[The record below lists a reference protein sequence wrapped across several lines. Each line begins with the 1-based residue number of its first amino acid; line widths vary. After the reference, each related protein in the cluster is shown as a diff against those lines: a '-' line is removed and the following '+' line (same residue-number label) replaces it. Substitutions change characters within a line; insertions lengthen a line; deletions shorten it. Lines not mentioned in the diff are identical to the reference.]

1 MRSVLITTEYR
12 GVFFGLVSDDAD
24 LTQRTL
30 TNIKSCRMAINWRN
44 GKGVQGLAS
53 DGPDNQCKIGSAS
66 DVEVM
71 HGVTAVFTVTEEACK
86 KWMAA

>member
-1 MRSVLITTEYR
+1 MKAILITTEYR
-12 GVFFGLVSDDAD
+12 GVFFGLVAPETD

-30 TNIKSCRMAINWRN
+30 TDIKSCRMAINWRN

-53 DGPDNQCKIGSAS
+53 DGPDNNCKIGSAS

-71 HGVTAVFTVTEEACK
+71 HGVTAVFTVTDEARE

>member
-1 MRSVLITTEYR
+1 MKAVLITTEYR
-12 GVFFGLVSDDAD
+12 GVFFGQVSKEDD

-30 TNIKSCRMAINWRN
+30 TNIKNCRMAINWRN

-53 DGPDNQCKIGSAS
+53 DGPDSQCKIGSAS

-71 HGVTAVFTVTEEACK
+71 HGVTAVFTVTKEAAK
-86 KWMAA
+86 KWLAA

>member
-1 MRSVLITTEYR
+1 MKSILITTEYR
-12 GVFFGLVSDDAD
+12 GVFFGLVERDVD
-24 LTQRTL
+24 LTQKTL

-53 DGPDNQCKIGSAS
+53 DGPDNQCKIGSMS

-71 HGVTAVFTVTEEACK
+71 HGVTAIFTVTEEAK
-86 KWMAA
+86 EKWLTA